1 MTTGNFDAPRGIP
14 LNDDSDYGLCFACGQ
29 QNPHGLKLRFE
40 QQGYQIVTTY
50 KGRGEHQGFP
60 GFLHG
65 AVITALVDEVMSRIP
80 VLENRWGMSA
90 RLDIRFRLP
99 IAINQLVTATAE
111 KSGSHGNFITTKAW
125 VTLDDDRVAVEATG
139 SYALLSVESLDKM
152 ALGFPKL
159 ATSWKAGGDTLS
171 KPTC

>member
-1 MTTGNFDAPRGIP
+1 MATSHFDAPGAIP

-29 QNPHGLKLRFE
+29 QNANGLQLTFE
-40 QQGYQIVTTY
+40 RQGDQIVTTY
-50 KGRGEHQGFP
+50 KGGENHQGFP

-99 IAINQLVTATAE
+99 IAINQRVTATAE
-111 KSGSHGNFITTKAW
+111 KSGRHGNFITTKAW
-125 VTLDDDRVAVEATG
+125 VTLEDDRVAVEATG
-139 SYALLSVESLDKM
+139 SYALLSEESLDKM

-159 ATSWKAGGDTLS
+159 AATWKVGGDPLREAI
-171 KPTC
+171 C